1 MIPEETPP
9 GLTVYVQNTRGGEI
23 ASKLIGH
30 FVLNKEKFRF
40 TAIAFGRIGGHN
52 VNLRLSKNSVDR
64 LRGMGFDP
72 DDVELTVQR
81 KIIEGDIVLPQG
93 LRLRE

>member
-1 MIPEETPP
+1 MIPEETRTR
-9 GLTVYVQNTRGGEI
+9 LTVYVHNTRGSEI

-52 VNLRLSKNSVDR
+52 VNLRLSKKSTDR

-72 DDVELTVQR
+72 DDVELGVQR
-81 KIIEGDIVLPQG
+81 KIIEGDVVLPQG
-93 LRLRE
+93 LHLRE